1 MISRRAGIAIAAF
14 SLLTIGAVSALAQFG
29 LGPGGRAP
37 YSRQAPPRN
46 EAGRFDYYAMVMSWS
61 PTYCA
66 TSQRAG
72 SERQCQ
78 YGRPDRPYAFV
89 LDGLWPQ
96 HERGWPESCPTRDR
110 PFVPQRTIDRM
121 LDIMP
126 SSGLVIH
133 EFRKH
138 GTCSGLDADA
148 YFALSRKLFE
158 KVRVPP
164 RYVRPNQVLSVSP
177 GEIVRDF
184 MQANPGMKP
193 DSIAVSCGGQ
203 GNRLR
208 ELRVCFAKDGAYRSC
223 GANEN
228 QRRLCSA
235 ARVQIPP
242 VRAGGPVQPRRGH
255 SGPGERRI

>member
-29 LGPGGRAP
+29 PGPGGRAP

-78 YGRPDRPYAFV
+78 YRPDRPYAFV
-89 LDGLWPQ
+89 LHGLWPQ

-184 MQANPGMKP
+184 VQANPGMKP